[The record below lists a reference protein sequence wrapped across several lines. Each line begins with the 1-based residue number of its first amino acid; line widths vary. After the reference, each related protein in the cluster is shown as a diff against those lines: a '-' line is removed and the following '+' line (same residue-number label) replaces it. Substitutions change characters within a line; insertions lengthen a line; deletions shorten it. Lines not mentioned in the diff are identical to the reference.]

1 MSLCGR
7 QGGLEKIS
15 RRWACKGHEGWSG
28 TCRRGQQRLVGW
40 ELLGG
45 VWSELASVFD
55 NSGLVDLTVINIC
68 SGRRLGQKTNES
80 FHRHRTASQNPS
92 LNHLYDCPDS

>member
-1 MSLCGR
+1 MWASGR
-7 QGGLEKIS
+7 VGKDTP
-15 RRWACKGHEGWSG
+15 AVGHARA
-28 TCRRGQQRLVGW
+28 T
-40 ELLGG
+40 GG
-45 VWSELASVFD
+45 VRVRVGRVGRDWRGGSYWRGNWSELASVFD

-80 FHRHRTASQNPS
+80 FHRHRTVSQNPS